1 MSITNNNP
9 FLINILSIGNT
20 QSVAS
25 GLDPF
30 TTLRRDVNDIQEMV
44 DFADKRINVDVI
56 AAYNQTKI
64 QVVNDINVNNSVL
77 SINDIPVVSGDWTIN
92 NFGGS
97 GGSGSEFMGSNSYKW
112 TFPPSTIGGS
122 GIKDAT
128 GIPRSNADTY
138 TNAITKLDYWMYENL
153 VDQPPAPTYVD
164 IGGSESNIRYYWSN
178 PTQIKLGVINQWVP
192 YMSSLTMSLY
202 SNVTP
207 TSSNY
212 YGAFTVGIPYVP
224 HSSNPVQGVEFN
236 NRATPGSISY
246 YSNAAYNAY
255 ILQIGVDSAS
265 VNINN
270 GPYSLV
276 VNFANFSINPVKS
289 LGFGSNNFVNLVER
303 APLLSDFTVALNN
316 NGSLSVNIVPTT
328 RTGTYLTPDPGYYYS
343 ISGATDLTSS
353 NPPGRFDSG
362 KALGVTPISCGYDQN
377 FTFSIYAS
385 NAVGRSATSNISAST
400 GLAPLANTPTVSL
413 SLSANYTNGHF
424 TATYS
429 TSAQDGTLN
438 WRFTQPVPN
447 TPSGTGVVT
456 NATYTYD
463 APHYFQYFDGDFII
477 QAFNSRACRQN
488 SATVTATQRINYT
501 VPTPVVTVSLVG
513 SAPPYTITATVP
525 VPSLAA
531 VLTYSTTWAV
541 LSGTFTGTPTT
552 TNTTFS
558 GQGSTT
564 FYTIGATYTYI
575 DTASETRTSAR
586 GQGSVSA
593 GPVAFTFPG
602 SMGPDDSV
610 TVVYPANAVVGTPS
624 ATISGGYLYTGTPA
638 PGNTITFQRSSPDI
652 RYGATYEWGYSIQY

>member
-20 QSVAS
+20 QTVAS
-25 GLDPF
+25 GLDPY

-56 AAYNQTKI
+56 AAYNQEKI
-64 QVVNDINVNNSVL
+64 QVVNNFNVSNSIL
-77 SINDIPVVSGDWTIN
+77 SINDIPVVSGDWTVN
-92 NFGGS
+92 NFGG
-97 GGSGSEFMGSNSYKW
+97 GGTGSEFMGSNSYKW

-138 TNAITKLDYWMYENL
+138 TNAITKLDYWIYENL

-178 PTQIKLGVINQWVP
+178 PSQFKLGVINQWVP
-192 YMSSLTMSLY
+192 YMSSLTMALY
-202 SNVTP
+202 SQVTP
-207 TSSNY
+207 TTSNY

-224 HSSNPVQGVEFN
+224 NSSNPVQGVEFN

-255 ILQIGVDSAS
+255 ILQIGVDSAT
-265 VNINN
+265 VNVAN

-289 LGFGSNNFVNLVER
+289 LGFGSANFVNLTPR
-303 APLLSDFTVALNN
+303 APLLSDFTVARNN
-316 NGSLSVNIVPTT
+316 NGTLSVNIVPTT
-328 RTGTYLTPDPGYYYS
+328 RTGTYLTPDPVYYYS

-353 NPPGRFDSG
+353 NPPGPFNSG
-362 KALGVTPISCGYDQN
+362 RTLGVTPISCGYDQN

-385 NAVGRSATSNISAST
+385 NSIGRSATSNISANT
-400 GLAPLANTPTVSL
+400 GSAPFATTPTVSL
-413 SLSANYTNGHF
+413 SLSANYTNGDF

-429 TSAQDGTLN
+429 TGAQDGTLN
-438 WRFTQPVPN
+438 WTFTVPVPN

-456 NATYTYD
+456 GATYTYGG
-463 APHYFQYFDGDFII
+463 PHYFQYFDRDFTI

-488 SATVTATQRINYT
+488 SATSNATQRINYT

-513 SAPPYTITATVP
+513 STPPYTITATVP

-531 VLTYSTTWAV
+531 GLTYSTQWSV
-541 LSGTFTGTPTT
+541 ISGSITSITT
-552 TNTTFS
+552 TNTTFT

-575 DTASETRTSAR
+575 DTVSETRTSAR

-593 GPVAFTFPG
+593 GPVPSVFSG
-602 SMGPDDSV
+602 SMGPNDQVDA
-610 TVVYPANAVVGTPS
+610 TYPANAVVGTPY
-624 ATISGGYLYTGTPA
+624 ATITTGYLYTGTPA
-638 PGNTITFQRSSPDI
+638 PGNTITFQRASPDI
-652 RYGATYEWGYSIQY
+652 NYGATYEWGYSIQY